1 MTEYRRYYKLQR
13 YNKDGT
19 PYEPPMYKKGPSI
32 EQHWWPSLESC
43 ESNDQ
48 AVWEIVNNE
57 FICEKTENDTY
68 LRYYK
73 LQKCINGIPYQP
85 EEIKKGD
92 RCDDVEYPYINECE
106 IPGDYYWKPI
116 EGKYICEEDSNNK
129 IIINY
134 TLAEGIKGNEIA
146 LQYMENPN
154 DPTTLNYIRYRDLKG
169 KETYETTYSI
179 WGVGDVFKT
188 FEFISS
194 GDFSMWSDTRLF
206 NNSQHIEQCTLHLN
220 MSSYMDFLTNS
231 FHNCP
236 NLTTLTI
243 NNFYIGCTFT
253 ITDCPKL
260 EYIDYGNYPGG
271 VDKYESGDYLLFKNC
286 PNVKTIKC
294 TSTLKDKAMVEQKDL
309 RNNNNIKW
317 IITDTYD

>member
-1 MTEYRRYYKLQR
+1 MPEYRRYYKLQR

-19 PYEPPMYKKGPSI
+19 PYEPPMYKKGYVI
-32 EQHWWPSLESC
+32 EQRWWPSLESC

-116 EGKYICEEDSNNK
+116 EGNYICEEDTNNK
-129 IIINY
+129 TIINY
-134 TLAEGIKGNEIA
+134 TLAEGIKDSEIA
-146 LQYMENPN
+146 LRYKKTPNGTIENI
-154 DPTTLNYIRYRDLKG
+154 LYRDLKG

-194 GDFSMWSDTRLF
+194 GDFSMYSDTYLF
-206 NNSQHIEQCTLHLN
+206 RNSQHIEQCTLHIH
-220 MSSYMDFLTNS
+220 MTYDFLTHS
-231 FHNCP
+231 FYNCP

-243 NNFYIGCTFT
+243 NNFYLGRTFI

-260 EYIDYGNYPGG
+260 EYIDYGDYPGDMEKG
-271 VDKYESGDYLLFKNC
+271 FSDDYLLFKNC

-294 TSTLKDKAMVEQKDL
+294 TSTLKDKAMIGQKDL

-317 IITDTYD
+317 IITDTYE

>member
-1 MTEYRRYYKLQR
+1 MPEYRRYYKLQR

-19 PYEPPMYKKGPSI
+19 PFEPPMYKKGYSI
-32 EQHWWPSLESC
+32 DQHWWPSLESC

-85 EEIKKGD
+85 EEFKKGD

-116 EGKYICEEDSNNK
+116 EGNYICEEDTNNK
-129 IIINY
+129 TIINY
-134 TLAEGIKGNEIA
+134 TLAEGIKDSEIA
-146 LQYMENPN
+146 FRYKKTPNGTIENI
-154 DPTTLNYIRYRDLKG
+154 LYRDLKG

-194 GDFSMWSDTRLF
+194 GDFSMYSDTYLF
-206 NNSQHIEQCTLHLN
+206 RNSQHIEQCTLHIHMTN
-220 MSSYMDFLTNS
+220 DFLTHS
-231 FHNCP
+231 FYNCP

-243 NNFYIGCTFT
+243 NNFYLGRTFV

-260 EYIDYGNYPGG
+260 EYIDYGDYPGDMEKG
-271 VDKYESGDYLLFKNC
+271 FSDDYLLFKNC

-294 TSTLKDKAMVEQKDL
+294 TSTLKDKAMIGQKDL

-317 IITDTYD
+317 IITDTYE

>member
-1 MTEYRRYYKLQR
+1 MAYYTRYEKLQK
-13 YNKDGT
+13 YYKDGT
-19 PYEPPMYKKGPSI
+19 AVSPAEYKKGTN
-32 EQHWWPSLESC
+32 LG
-43 ESNDQ
+43 
-48 AVWEIVNNE
+48 AA
-57 FICEKTENDTY
+57 K
-68 LRYYK
+68 
-73 LQKCINGIPYQP
+73 
-85 EEIKKGD
+85 
-92 RCDDVEYPYINECE
+92 YPYINECE

-116 EGKYICEEDSNNK
+116 EGNYICEEDTNNK

-134 TLAEGIKGNEIA
+134 TLAEGIKGDEIA

-154 DPTTLNYIRYRDLKG
+154 DTTTLKDIRYRDLKG

-194 GDFSMWSDTRLF
+194 GNFSMWSDTRLF
-206 NNSQHIEQCTLHLN
+206 INSQHIEQCTLHLN
-220 MSSYMDFLTNS
+220 MSSYMDFLTHS

>member
-1 MTEYRRYYKLQR
+1 MTEYARYYKLQR

-19 PYEPPMYKKGPSI
+19 PYEPPMYKKGDYI
-32 EQHWWPSLESC
+32 EHHWWPSLESC

-57 FICEKTENDTY
+57 FICEKTENNTY

-73 LQKCINGIPYQP
+73 LQKCINGVPYQP

-106 IPGDYYWKPI
+106 IPGNYYWKPI
-116 EGKYICEEDSNNK
+116 EGNYICEEDTNNK
-129 IIINY
+129 TIINY
-134 TLAEGIKGNEIA
+134 TLAEGIKNSEIA
-146 LQYMENPN
+146 LRYMERPS
-154 DPTTLNYIRYRDLKG
+154 DTTLKDVLYGDLKG
-169 KETYETTYSI
+169 KETYEIPYSI
-179 WGVGDVFKT
+179 WVVGDVFKT
-188 FEFISS
+188 FEIISS
-194 GDFSMWSDTRLF
+194 GEDLLWSDAHLF
-206 NNSQHIEQCTLHLN
+206 NNSQHIEKCTLNIHLTN
-220 MSSYMDFLTNS
+220 DFLTHS

-243 NNFYIGCTFT
+243 NNFNIGCTFT

-271 VDKYESGDYLLFKNC
+271 TDKYESGDYLLFKNC

-317 IITDTYD
+317 IITDTYE